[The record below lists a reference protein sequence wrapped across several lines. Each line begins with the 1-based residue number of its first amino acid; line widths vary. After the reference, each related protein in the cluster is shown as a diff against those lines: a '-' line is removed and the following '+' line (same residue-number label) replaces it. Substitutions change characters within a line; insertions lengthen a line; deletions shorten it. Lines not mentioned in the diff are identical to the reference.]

1 MAKLAN
7 VDTLLLSFPGFALPD
22 EDFIR
27 TYNRYVPDFS
37 ELVQY
42 GIGVSD
48 VQETFRWL
56 NTVESYDV
64 ASKLSK
70 QSLAGVVTH
79 LTKESS
85 LVPEGSPGSMSSYAI
100 LADPENMEAVATAH
114 VFGRFMVAIIPEK
127 GISPLVLDMD
137 DDVSRT
143 ACYMG

>member
-56 NTVESYDV
+56 KTVESYDV

-114 VFGRFMVAIIPEK
+114 VFGRFMVTIIPEK

-143 ACYMG
+143 PCYMG